1 LPKRIITLIENL
13 NDTIKNTVNL
23 SDKYTAASGTFYMT
37 GIQALVRL
45 PLDQMAMDA
54 AAGLRTGAFI
64 SGYEG
69 SPLGGYDLALQRVSD
84 LLAKHNIH
92 FRPGVNEDLAAT
104 AILGSQIVDVAGEAT
119 VDGVVGIWYG
129 KGPGLDRSHDA
140 LRHANLAGCPKQSA
154 ALVLAGDDHASKS
167 STIPHQSDFSLMNLG
182 IPTLMP
188 ANAQEVLDLGLAA
201 IAMSRYS
208 GAWTALKLTTNICDG
223 GGSVRVDRERRPFLT
238 PEGYEKST
246 DPMLVIPN
254 TLRMEA
260 EMSVRRLA
268 AAKAFARANRLD
280 RVTHDSPGAKI
291 GFASAGK
298 PYFDL
303 IAALEELGVLG
314 QVRVA
319 KYAMTFP
326 VDEKFT
332 REFAAD
338 LDVLVVVE
346 EKRSFLEMQIREALF
361 NEPRRPAVRGK
372 DLLPPYGELDPDLVA
387 NAIAPAFGRSYSR
400 KTKASGPWRR
410 PNFCSGCP
418 HNRSTIL
425 LEGQLAGGGTGCHGM
440 AVMLGASGRG
450 FVYATH
456 MGGEGAPWIGMSPFT
471 KRRHMFQNIG
481 DGTYFHS
488 GSLAVEACVAAGVN
502 ITFKLLYNGHVAM
515 TGGQDSVGARPVPE
529 LTQELA
535 AKGVRK
541 TIVLVEDPARYTL
554 EMSRFAK
561 NAEVR
566 DRAELEATLAELER
580 TPGVTVLIYDQEC
593 AAEKRRR
600 RSRGLAP
607 EPEERLYIH
616 PEVCE
621 GCGDCVT
628 KSNCASLQ
636 WTPTALG
643 EKMQIHQSSCNKDYT
658 CAFGDCPSFVT
669 RREKPG
675 ERKPRAIPEPPAVAE
690 PEFVPWS
697 SDAWRIVMPGVGG
710 TGVVTINAIL
720 ATAAVMDGL
729 WTATLDQT
737 GLAQKGG
744 AVTSHLTLARAPVAT
759 PVKIVRPD
767 VVLAFDPGGADPDCP
782 LIVRNTSAPGPLSL
796 DATRLADE
804 LFGSHLVSNTM
815 LMGFAWQAGLIPI
828 SRASIEQA
836 IRWNGVAVD
845 KNLQAFAW
853 GRACFAGHKP
863 GEQKVAIEPV
873 NYVAALTAYQNAAY
887 AREFA
892 SFIAGVPEPLRETVS
907 LHLYRLMAYK
917 DEYEVARLLTQPG
930 YEGVS
935 YNLHP
940 PFLRALGLKRKIRLG
955 PWFRPALRILA
966 SMKFLRGTPLDAFGY
981 AKHRR
986 EERALIGWYRELV
999 RSAIDHPRAEEL
1011 ISLPAGIRG
1020 YDDIKS
1026 RSIAESK
1033 RKAAEILACESSP
1046 SLSSVR

>member
-1 LPKRIITLIENL
+1 MTLIENL
-13 NDTIKNTVNL
+13 NDTIKLTVKL
-23 SDKYTAASGTFYMT
+23 SDKYTAASGTYYMT

-45 PLDQMAMDA
+45 PLEQMALDA

-69 SPLGGYDLALQRVSD
+69 SPLGGYDLALQRVRD
-84 LLAKHNIH
+84 LLAERNIH

-188 ANAQEVLDLGLAA
+188 ADTQDVLDLGLAA

-208 GAWTALKLTTNICDG
+208 GAWAALKLTTNICDG
-223 GGSVRVDRERRPFLT
+223 GGSVRVDRDRAPFVL
-238 PEGYEKST
+238 PPGYQKAT

-268 AAKAFARANRLD
+268 AAKSFARANRLD
-280 RVTHDSPGAKI
+280 RLTHDAPGARI

-303 IAALEELGVLG
+303 IAALRELGLLDR
-314 QVRVA
+314 VRVA
-319 KYAMTFP
+319 KYALTFP
-326 VDEKFT
+326 VDEEFT
-332 REFAAD
+332 RALAAD
-338 LDVLVVVE
+338 LDVLIVVE
-346 EKRSFLEMQIREALF
+346 EKRSFLEMQIREALC
-361 NEPRRPAVRGK
+361 NEARRPQVRGK
-372 DLLPPYGELDPDLVA
+372 DLLPPYGELDADTIA
-387 NAIAPAFGRSYSR
+387 AAIAPVFGRHYDAA
-400 KTKASGPWRR
+400 KTTVAGPWRR

-488 GSLAVEACVAAGVN
+488 GSLAVEACVAAQVN

-515 TGGQDSVGARPVPE
+515 TGGQESIGARAVPE

-541 TIVLVEDPARYTL
+541 TVVLVEDPARYTD

-566 DRAELEATLAELER
+566 DRRELEATLAELER

-621 GCGDCVT
+621 GCGDCLT

-636 WTPTALG
+636 WTATALG

-675 ERKPRAIPEPPAVAE
+675 ERKARPAPAAPPVADPR
-690 PEFVPWS
+690 FVSWAG
-697 SDAWRIVMPGVGG
+697 DTWRIVMPGVGG
-710 TGVVTINAIL
+710 TGVVTVNAIL

-744 AVTSHLTLARAPVAT
+744 AVTSHLTLAREPVAA
-759 PVKIVRPD
+759 PVKITRPD
-767 VVLAFDPGGADPDCP
+767 VVLAFDPAGAAPEWP
-782 LIVRNTSAPGPLSL
+782 LVVRNTPAPGPLAL
-796 DATRLADE
+796 DAARLSEE
-804 LFGSHLVSNTM
+804 LFANHLLANM
-815 LMGFAWQAGLIPI
+815 LLTGYAWQAGLIPI

-836 IRWNGVAVD
+836 IRWNGVAVE

-853 GRACFAGHKP
+853 GRACFAGHVP
-863 GEQKVAIEPV
+863 GEPQKAPESMD
-873 NYVAALTAYQNAAY
+873 YAAALTAYQSEAY
-887 AREFA
+887 AREFEE
-892 SFIAGVPEPLRETVS
+892 FVAGVPAGLRETVS

-955 PWFRPALRILA
+955 PWFRPALRMLA
-966 SMKFLRGTPLDAFGY
+966 SMKFLRGTPLDLFGY
-981 AKHRR
+981 AAHRR
-986 EERALIGWYRELV
+986 EERALIGWYKDLV
-999 RSAIDHPRAEEL
+999 RAAAGHPRAAEL
-1011 ISLPAGIRG
+1011 VAIPASIRG
-1020 YDDIKS
+1020 YDEIKS
-1026 RSIAESK
+1026 RAIAAAK
-1033 RKAAEILACESSP
+1033 RQAAEMLECETSP

>member
-1 LPKRIITLIENL
+1 MTLIENL

-23 SDKYTAASGTFYMT
+23 SDKYTAASGTYYMT

-54 AAGLRTGAFI
+54 AGGLRTGAFI

-69 SPLGGYDLALQRVSD
+69 SPLGGYDLALQRVQH
-84 LLAKHNIH
+84 LLDQHNIH

-140 LRHANLAGCPKQSA
+140 LRHANLAGCPGHSA

-188 ANAQEVLDLGLAA
+188 ADVQEVLDFGLAA

-208 GAWTALKLTTNICDG
+208 GAWAALKLTTNVCDG
-223 GGSVRVDRERRPFLT
+223 GGSVRVDRNRAPFVT
-238 PEGYEKST
+238 PEGYRKAT

-260 EMSVRRLA
+260 EMSVRRPA

-280 RVTHDSPGAKI
+280 RVTHDAPGAKL

-298 PYFDL
+298 PYYDL
-303 IAALEELGVLG
+303 IAALEELGVLD
-314 QVRVA
+314 QVRIA

-326 VDEKFT
+326 VDEEFT
-332 REFAAD
+332 REFAAG
-338 LDVLVVVE
+338 LDTLVVVE
-346 EKRSFLEMQIREALF
+346 EKRSFLEMQIREALYH
-361 NEPRRPAVRGK
+361 EPGRPSVRGK
-372 DLLPPYGELDPDLVA
+372 DLLPPYGELDPAMVA
-387 NAIAPAFGRSYSR
+387 AAIAPLFGRSLAR
-400 KTKASGPWRR
+400 KAVPGGPWRR

-425 LEGQLAGGGTGCHGM
+425 LDGQLAGGGTGCHGM

-456 MGGEGAPWIGMSPFT
+456 MGGEGAPWIGMTPFT
-471 KRRHMFQNIG
+471 RRRHMFQNIG

-541 TIVLVEDPARYTL
+541 TVVLVEDPARYTA

-566 DRAELEATLAELER
+566 DRRELEATLAELEK

-621 GCGDCVT
+621 GCGDCLT
-628 KSNCASLQ
+628 KSNCASLH
-636 WTPTALG
+636 WKPTPLG
-643 EKMQIHQSSCNKDYT
+643 EKMEIHQSSCNKDYT

-669 RREKPG
+669 RREKPSD
-675 ERKPRAIPEPPAVAE
+675 RKARRAPEAPAVAE

-697 SDAWRIVMPGVGG
+697 GEAWRIVMPGVGG

-744 AVTSHLTLARAPVAT
+744 AVTSHLTLARRALAT
-759 PVKIVRPD
+759 PAKIARPD
-767 VVLAFDPGGADPDCP
+767 VVLAFDPAGADPGCP
-782 LIVRNTSAPGPLSL
+782 LIVRNTPSPGSLSL
-796 DATRLADE
+796 DASRLADE
-804 LFGSHLVSNTM
+804 LFGTHLVANTI
-815 LMGFAWQAGLIPI
+815 LTGFAWQAGLLPI

-836 IRWNGVAVD
+836 IRWNGVAVET
-845 KNLQAFAW
+845 NLQAFAW
-853 GRACFAGHKP
+853 GRACFAGHTPP
-863 GEQKVAIEPV
+863 GEQKAATRFD
-873 NYVAALTAYQNAAY
+873 YVAALRSYQSEAY
-887 AREFA
+887 AREF
-892 SFIAGVPEPLRETVS
+892 SDFVSTVPEALRETVR

-935 YNLHP
+935 YHLHP

-955 PWFRPALRILA
+955 PWFRPALRVLA
-966 SMKFLRGTPLDAFGY
+966 SLKFLRGTALDLFGY

-986 EERALIGWYRELV
+986 EERALIAWYKELV
-999 RSAIDHPRAEEL
+999 RSAAAHPRAAEL
-1011 ISLPAGIRG
+1011 VAIPASIRG
-1020 YDDIKS
+1020 YDEIKS
-1026 RSIAESK
+1026 RAIAEAR